1 VPALEIERP
10 LDAVTDAVADVRMQQ
25 VDAGL
30 ENMEKAATSLFDEF
44 S

>member
-1 VPALEIERP
+1 MPWRTP
-10 LDAVTDAVADVRMQQ
+10 HMQQ

-30 ENMEKAATSLFDEF
+30 ENMERAATSLFDEF